1 MVCIRR
7 PTTLKGKPV
16 SIHSNTDS
24 LDFSQETV
32 KEVIGGRI
40 IRGLV
45 PMLVEAFGYGRALAS
60 GERFEPSS
68 PGMGELLRA
77 IDAIWFE
84 QQSDRIAAF
93 GDEAD
98 PRLLHDSVPQWLLDL
113 PRNETGYPT
122 PDLSFLPFDDTPTPP
137 GPIVAHGIA
146 PLPPLGGQ
154 VRGILKGHIR

>member
-1 MVCIRR
+1 MEINH
-7 PTTLKGKPV
+7 TTEPF
-16 SIHSNTDS
+16 
-24 LDFSQETV
+24 DFSHETV

-40 IRGLV
+40 VRGLV

-68 PGMGELLRA
+68 PGMAELLRA

-93 GDEAD
+93 GDETD
-98 PRLLHDSVPQWLLDL
+98 LQLLHDSVPQWLLDL
-113 PRNETGYPT
+113 PRAETSYPT

-137 GPIVAHGIA
+137 GPQVAHGIA